1 MVQDDWSDFVL
12 RIGKLLKEPDIG
24 VVFTEARPLTDD
36 DRVHMSRVRACVL
49 SSLIEELA
57 SLRRRSTGADRKL
70 PTRI

>member
-24 VVFTEARPLTDD
+24 VVFTEARPLTD